1 MEKVSLY
8 IPCYNAEKFIK
19 KCLDS
24 VINQSYAIDEIIIV
38 DDGSTDKTIDI
49 LKNYPVRILA
59 HGKNKGL
66 AAARNTAFKE
76 AKNEFVASLDADCIA
91 DVQWLQRLMECFVSD
106 DIIGVGGML
115 KETNIS
121 NVADKWRSIHMVQ
134 HWGNEII
141 NDPPFLYGNNT
152 AFKKSCIEKVG
163 FYHEVLK
170 TNYEDVDL
178 SMRIYDNG
186 FRLIYNPLAF
196 VEHIRTDTIRSIMTN
211 YWERCYFYQK
221 SLHDKKTVFQ
231 KIAAHLG
238 NVSDYTEISEIFF
251 QEDLNEKNYKLLLI
265 DCLFI
270 FYSLWLDLKHYFK

>member
-8 IPCYNAEKFIK
+8 IPCYNAGKFIK

-49 LKNYPVRILA
+49 LKNYPVRILT
-59 HGKNKGL
+59 HRKNKGL

-91 DVQWLQRLMECFVSD
+91 DIQWLQRLMECFVSD
-106 DIIGVGGML
+106 DIVGVGGML

-121 NVADKWRSIHMVQ
+121 NVADKWRSIHMAQ

-152 AFKKSCIEKVG
+152 AFRKNCIEKVG
-163 FYHEVLK
+163 FYREVLK

-178 SMRIYDNG
+178 SMRIYNNG
-186 FRLIYNPLAF
+186 FRLIYNPRSF
-196 VEHIRTDTIRSIMTN
+196 VEHIRTDTMRSVMTN
-211 YWERCYFYQK
+211 YWKRYYFYQK
-221 SLHDKKTVFQ
+221 SLHDRKTLFQ
-231 KIAAHLG
+231 KLAAHLG

-251 QEDLNEKNYKLLLI
+251 QEDLNGKNYKLLLI
-265 DCLFI
+265 DFLFT
-270 FYSLWLDLKHYFK
+270 FYSLWLDLKHCFK